1 MKISSF
7 LLEDLLN
14 LRNSYRWCSWYGVHL
29 GVGVE
34 LKKTRRNLQAPRDSR
49 VNEFLALAFS
59 DVLEACSIYQSL
71 CVAAT
76 TLPFLYLY
84 INISFLMYHGRA
96 SIRLGRL
103 TGIRLGAKRTYATTS
118 YSTPAPH
125 PSRITDADVH
135 AARTYCATLL
145 Q

>member
-1 MKISSF
+1 M
-7 LLEDLLN
+7 
-14 LRNSYRWCSWYGVHL
+14 G
-29 GVGVE
+29 
-34 LKKTRRNLQAPRDSR
+34 
-49 VNEFLALAFS
+49 
-59 DVLEACSIYQSL
+59 IYQSL

-145 Q
+145 QKFDSPSYTLQTFVPPSARDAYLSIRALNIELSACNFGAIISHAHLRILHRKSPSPYFSIMPL